1 MPMKQLKTET
11 ENELK
16 IERILHTKRYALTLD
31 KNLCIGCGI
40 CKTICPR
47 EAIEIKTIP
56 KTAGQ
61 KAKHPIINVD
71 ELKCHYCGICNS
83 MCPFGA
89 LKVQIDGQYII
100 PVLKTESFPQLI
112 REIEV
117 DTKKCKPNANALAE
131 CEEACPLKLIKAS
144 WRTPDGKEVK
154 DLKSISNME
163 NVSVFIDI
171 KKDLCPCCRL
181 CELKCPEDAIHVRKM
196 FHGILRINTE
206 KCPEGCKDCVD
217 VCPITGTLYLSDDGK
232 VHVNEASCVYCGT
245 CKLVCP
251 VEGALD
257 FQRTYVHHTP
267 VHSGAWNKALE
278 KLTSTTE
285 MSKELKAKSAKKALE
300 SVEKRFARRAS

>member
-1 MPMKQLKTET
+1 MKQLKTET

-16 IERILHTKRYALTLD
+16 VERILHAKRYALTLD
-31 KNLCIGCGI
+31 KNLCTGCGI
-40 CKTICPR
+40 CKIVCPR
-47 EAIEIKTIP
+47 EAIEVKTIP
-56 KTAGQ
+56 RTAGQ
-61 KAKHPIINVD
+61 KAKHPAISVD
-71 ELKCHYCGICNS
+71 ELKCHYCGVCNS

-89 LKVQIDGQYII
+89 LKVQVDGEHVI
-100 PVLKTESFPQLI
+100 PVIKTESFPQLI

-117 DTKKCKPNANALAE
+117 DAKKCKPDANALAE
-131 CEEACPLKLIKAS
+131 CEEACPLKLIKVS

-154 DLKSISNME
+154 DVKSISNME

-181 CELKCPEDAIHVRKM
+181 CELKCPEDVIHVRKM
-196 FHGILRINTE
+196 FHGILKVNAE

-217 VCPITGTLYLSDDGK
+217 VCPITGTLYLLDDGK
-232 VHVNEASCVYCGT
+232 VHFNEASCVYCGA

-257 FQRTYVHHTP
+257 FQRTYVYHTP

-285 MSKELKAKSAKKALE
+285 MTKELKAKGALKARE
-300 SVEKRFARRAS
+300 SVEKRLAWRAS

>member
-16 IERILHTKRYALTLD
+16 VERILHAKRYALTLD
-31 KNLCIGCGI
+31 KNLCTGCGI
-40 CKTICPR
+40 CKIICPR

-61 KAKHPIINVD
+61 KTKHAIINVD
-71 ELKCHYCGICNS
+71 ELKCHYCGVCNS

-89 LKVQIDGQYII
+89 LKVQVDGQHVI
-100 PVLKTESFPQLI
+100 PVIKTESFPQLI

-117 DTKKCKPNANALAE
+117 DTKKCKLDCVE
-131 CEEACPLKLIKAS
+131 CEKACPLELIKVS
-144 WRTPDGKEVK
+144 WRTPDGKEVA
-154 DLKSISNME
+154 DVKSASDKE
-163 NVSVFIDI
+163 NVSVFVDI
-171 KKDLCPCCRL
+171 KKDLCPSCRL
-181 CELKCPEDAIHVRKM
+181 CELKCPDDAIHVRKM
-196 FHGILRINTE
+196 FHGVLKVNNE

-217 VCPITGTLYLSDDGK
+217 VCPITGTIILSDDGK
-232 VHVNEASCVYCGT
+232 VRVNEASCIYCGA

-251 VEGALD
+251 AEGALD
-257 FQRTYVHHTP
+257 FQRTYVYHTP

-285 MSKELKAKSAKKALE
+285 MTKELKAKGALKARE
-300 SVEKRFARRAS
+300 SVEKRLAWRAS

>member
-16 IERILHTKRYALTLD
+16 VERILHTKRYALTLD
-31 KNLCIGCGI
+31 KNLCTGCEI
-40 CKTICPR
+40 CKIVCPR

-71 ELKCHYCGICNS
+71 ELKCHYCGVCNS

-89 LKVQIDGQYII
+89 LKVQVDGQYII

-117 DTKKCKPNANALAE
+117 DTKKCKPDASALAE
-131 CEEACPLKLIKAS
+131 CEEACPLKLIKVS
-144 WRTPDGKEVK
+144 WRTPEGKEVA
-154 DLKSISNME
+154 DVKSIPNLE
-163 NVSVFIDI
+163 NVSVSIDI
-171 KKDLCPCCRL
+171 KKDLCPGCRL
-181 CELKCPEDAIHVRKM
+181 CELRCPEDAIHVRKM
-196 FHGILRINTE
+196 FHGILRVNDE

-217 VCPITGTLYLSDDGK
+217 VCPITGTLYLSNDGK
-232 VHVNEASCVYCGT
+232 VHVNEASCVYCGA
-245 CKLVCP
+245 CKIVCP
-251 VEGALD
+251 VEGALS

-278 KLTSTTE
+278 KLTSTAE
-285 MSKELKAKSAKKALE
+285 MSKELKSKGTKKARE
-300 SVEKRFARRAS
+300 SVKKRLAWKVS